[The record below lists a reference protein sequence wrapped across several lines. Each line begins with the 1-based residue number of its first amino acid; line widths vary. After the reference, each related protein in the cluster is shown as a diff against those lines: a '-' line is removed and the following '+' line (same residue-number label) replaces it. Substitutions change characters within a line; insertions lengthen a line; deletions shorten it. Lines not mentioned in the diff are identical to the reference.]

1 VSRDIRFVTRLVMVI
16 TVVRVVRAIIAV
28 TLVRIFRF
36 SSLVLYFLESLML

>member
-1 VSRDIRFVTRLVMVI
+1 MSRDIRFVTRLVMVI

-36 SSLVLYFLESLML
+36 SSLLLYFLESLML